1 MARRKSVESGMVS
14 AKLAVL
20 GVTLP
25 PAPKPLASYLPAVQV
40 GELLFLSGM
49 LPFES
54 GNVLHP
60 GLLGREV
67 STEQGAAA
75 ARLAL
80 LNGLA
85 VIEST
90 VGSLER
96 IVRIVRLNG
105 YVASASGFDQLP
117 AVLNGASNLLVEL
130 FGDRG
135 RHSRVAIGVAALPL
149 HASVELDLVVQVTP

>member
-1 MARRKSVESGMVS
+1 MTHKGSRASMPVRE
-14 AKLAVL
+14 KLALL
-20 GVTLP
+20 GLTIP
-25 PAPKPLASYLPAVQV
+25 PAPKPLASYVPAVQA
-40 GELLFLSGM
+40 GEVLYLSGM
-49 LPFES
+49 LPFEH
-54 GNVLHP
+54 GVVLHP

-67 STEQGAAA
+67 SAEQGAAA

-96 IVRIVRLNG
+96 IVQIVRLNG
-105 YVASASGFDQLP
+105 YVASAPGFDQQP

-149 HASVELDLVVQVTP
+149 QASVELDLVVQVTP